1 MSFGN
6 KLKLCRS
13 ALGLSQQQLADL
25 VGSTKQIV
33 SLYEKD
39 ERIPKVTTAAKYADA
54 VKVPLKYL
62 ITDSIPINLWEA
74 DDLLEDYWR
83 ASPADRLKIVV
94 HQGIDPRIALDYE
107 RVSALAQLAKT
118 EKTAAMP
125 GDGLSPLDVKLIEL
139 LRCLT
144 EDQKRLL
151 LAQIETL
158 LSQRG

>member
-1 MSFGN
+1 MTVGARLRARRKQLGF
-6 KLKLCRS
+6 S
-13 ALGLSQQQLADL
+13 AEYIAERLGCSPATVYRWENGD
-25 VGSTKQIV
+25 I
-33 SLYEKD
+33 EKMP
-39 ERIPKVTTAAKYADA
+39 I
-54 VKVPLKYL
+54 
-62 ITDSIPINLWEA
+62 DSIVPVAAVLGVTPAYLLGWE
-74 DDLLEDYWR
+74 D
-83 ASPADRLKIVV
+83 
-94 HQGIDPRIALDYE
+94 
-107 RVSALAQLAKT
+107 